1 MVCRMLFFDY
11 RESEKSFF
19 EQNKFN
25 DFDMKFFENSL
36 NEDTVKNLS
45 EDDLEMTTVIS
56 VFITSQITDKVLEKF
71 KNLRI
76 ISTRSTGFDHID
88 IQKCVDKNIAV
99 VNVEAYGSSSVAQF
113 TFGMILMLIRKFLPA
128 IKSVENRVS
137 TLGCFTG
144 RNLDTMT
151 IGVVGTG
158 FIGAGVCAIANSFGM
173 KILAYD
179 FAPKKELEAKYNI
192 KYVKFDELL
201 KKSDIVTLHIPYSE
215 ENYHLMDKEKFEL
228 MKQNSYFINVSRG
241 ELVNLEDL
249 LNCVTNGKFSGVGL
263 DVVACLDL
271 KSENG
276 KENILERSSLMCLED
291 SPIVHELNKLS
302 NVIITPHIAYDTQE
316 SVDYILNTTFLG
328 LKDCLCGGKKHRV
341 I

>member
-19 EQNKFN
+19 IQNKFN
-25 DFDMKFFENSL
+25 DFDIKFFENSL
-36 NEDTVKNLS
+36 NEDTINNLS
-45 EDDLEMTTVIS
+45 EEELEKTTVIS

-76 ISTRSTGFDHID
+76 ISTRSTGYDHID

-99 VNVEAYGSSSVAQF
+99 TNVEAYGSSSVAQF

-128 IKSVENRVS
+128 IESVENKIS
-137 TLGCFTG
+137 TLGTFTG
-144 RNLDTMT
+144 RNIDTMT
-151 IGVVGTG
+151 IGIVGTG

-179 FAPKKELEAKYNI
+179 FLPKKELEVKYNI
-192 KYVKFDELL
+192 KYVEFDELL
-201 KKSDIVTLHIPYSE
+201 KNSDIVSLHIPYSE
-215 ENYHLMDKEKFEL
+215 DNYHLMNKEKFEL
-228 MKQNSYFINVSRG
+228 MKPDAYFINVSRG
-241 ELVNLEDL
+241 ELVNLSDL
-249 LNCVTNGKFSGVGL
+249 LKYVQQGKFKGIGL
-263 DVVACLDL
+263 DVVACFDS
-271 KSENG
+271 KSGED
-276 KENILERSSLMCLED
+276 KVDMKERSSLLCLED
-291 SPIVHELNKLS
+291 SQVVHELNKFS

-316 SVDYILNTTFLG
+316 SVDYILKVTFAG